1 MNTIA
6 IDPGYAADG
15 EGCACSYLGNE
26 EAGLRWWFARPEGVA
41 VVQLRVHVPSWA
53 RVDRVI
59 WELPQQ
65 DQRSRAIPPS
75 VLIALTAA
83 GAQLAGF
90 YAGQTGAALVT
101 ITPSASKGSV
111 QKPIAHD
118 RAWGALTWEERESL
132 GGEATYA
139 TIQRAVDAGARE
151 RWRRPGVA
159 YYPAKFLLHNIL
171 DSVALNLQQQGRLP

>member
-1 MNTIA
+1 MNSIT

-26 EAGLRWWFARPEGVA
+26 ETGLRWWFARPEGNVVA
-41 VVQLRVHVPSWA
+41 RLRAHVPSWVS
-53 RVDRVI
+53 VDRVV

-65 DQRSRAIPPS
+65 DQRSRSIPPS
-75 VLIALTAA
+75 VLIALAAA
-83 GAQLAGF
+83 GGQLAGF
-90 YAGQTGAALVT
+90 YAGLTVAGLIAV
-101 ITPSASKGSV
+101 TPSASKGSV

-118 RAWGALTWEERESL
+118 RMWGALTPDERGIL
-132 GGEATYA
+132 GGDATYA
-139 TIQRAVDAGARE
+139 TIQRAIDAGARE

-159 YYPAKFLLHNIL
+159 YYPAKFLMHNIL